1 MRRTQLVILFLLIS
15 TGFVFAQQDMLYSQ
29 YVFHSLAINPAYAGY
44 KEAVNAN
51 IFTRLQWLG
60 IPGSPKIY
68 SAIVD
73 GVATE
78 GKNVGWAGQLAS
90 DTKGAS
96 NTFSA
101 YATYAFRLALNR
113 RKDRLAFG
121 ISAGL
126 SYQLID
132 RDKLV
137 PYELQD
143 PTLANLQGEARP
155 DFRFGVFYNT
165 PAFYA
170 GLSITNI
177 FANFTYAKKIPH
189 LYFSLGG
196 LLKLSEAVA
205 LKPTLLLREDFNGP
219 TNMDLNLFGIFA
231 DRVWLGVGYRTGIPF
246 KGNLESIDKLTS
258 TNAMSFLAQIYAT
271 QSLLVGYSY
280 DHNLNGWPATQEISV
295 SYTFKQRY
303 NRLRNP
309 RHF

>member
-1 MRRTQLVILFLLIS
+1 MGCL
-15 TGFVFAQQDMLYSQ
+15 FAQQDMLYSQ

-44 KEAVNAN
+44 KEAINAN
-51 IFTRLQWLG
+51 IFTRLQWVG
-60 IPGSPKIY
+60 IPGSPQVY

-78 GKNVGWAGQLAS
+78 GRNVGWAGQLAN

-96 NTFSA
+96 NTFSV
-101 YATYAFRLALNR
+101 YATYAYRLALNN
-113 RKDRLAFG
+113 RKDRLSFG

-137 PYELQD
+137 PYELND
-143 PTLANLQGEARP
+143 PALADLQGEARP
-155 DFRFGVFYNT
+155 DFRFGVFYNV
-165 PAFYA
+165 PSFYV

-177 FANFTYAKKIPH
+177 FANFTYAKKSPH
-189 LYFSLGG
+189 LYLSLGG
-196 LLKLSEAVA
+196 LLNLSEAVS
-205 LKPTLLLREDFNGP
+205 LKPSLLLREDFNGP
-219 TNMDLNLFGIFA
+219 TNMDINLFAIFA
-231 DRVWLGVGYRTGIPF
+231 DRIWLGVGYRSGLPF
-246 KGNLESIDKLTS
+246 KGKLESVESLVAADAI
-258 TNAMSFLAQIYAT
+258 SFLTQIYAT
-271 QSLLVGYSY
+271 ESLQIGYSY
-280 DHNLNGWPATQEISV
+280 DHNLNGWPATQEISI